1 MADFR
6 NNGQTIDRKGDKV
19 ILTFRDKESGFSV
32 HGKVVMPAHDFN
44 KALMTIGKHRYHI
57 SNLQLVYPSA
67 YGDARE
73 YRGEYKGYKIIVW
86 QKKVPR
92 NSPFFI
98 TIRKGKRESHLIGN
112 TLDSSFRSSVNFI
125 DETVKHRK
133 RLVSS

>member
-73 YRGEYKGYKIIVW
+73 YRGEFKPMEIPPATFEVGSSL
-86 QKKVPR
+86 R
-92 NSPFFI
+92 
-98 TIRKGKRESHLIGN
+98 
-112 TLDSSFRSSVNFI
+112 TLGEEVTLN
-125 DETVKHRK
+125 
-133 RLVSS
+133 